1 VTESSSSRVTAMANE
16 DREASPR
23 PDLTNQEQFMAS
35 WQLAEPQLRAF
46 LRKVHAYAEHA
57 DDILQATWLTA
68 SEHAHQYAH
77 RGSTTGWFFRICQSV
92 ARQATSQ
99 DRRLPPGPRAGEIAA
114 DNAYSETGEYRR
126 VELEDARLALVDS
139 LTPRRRAIVRARFV
153 NGQSDREI
161 AATLGCQTSTIRTTI
176 HFVREWC
183 RARDPAVQVEG
194 HASRRAGTGPSLE

>member
-1 VTESSSSRVTAMANE
+1 MANE
-16 DREASPR
+16 DREAVPR
-23 PDLTNQEQFMAS
+23 PDLTDQEQFMAS

-57 DDILQATWLTA
+57 DDILQTTWLTA
-68 SEHAHQYAH
+68 SVHAHQYAH
-77 RGSTTGWFFRICQSV
+77 RGSPTGWFFRICQSV

-99 DRRLPPGPRAGEIAA
+99 DRRLPPGRRTGEMPAA
-114 DNAYSETGEYRR
+114 DDAYSETGEYRR

-139 LTPRRRAIVRARFV
+139 LSPRRRAIVRARFV

-183 RARDPAVQVEG
+183 RARDPAG
-194 HASRRAGTGPSLE
+194 NARTS